1 MNSDFAQAMS
11 RATASVRAQNL
22 AEATAII
29 QAALAGRVE
38 PASEAAPA
46 PRAFRIAADVEE
58 AETLDERPATRR
70 PKAARRPSLRE
81 TIDLL
86 RQGRAGLDGLDL
98 PLPGAGR
105 RPQAPPLPEGA
116 SFAWRDHVCAAGS
129 RRYRLFVPSCP
140 RSELRGLVLML
151 HGCKQNP
158 DDFAAGTQM
167 NRLAEE
173 ARMIVA
179 YPEQPAA
186 ANVSGCWNWFEPGH
200 QGRDGGEPAILAALA
215 RALAEEFGLPADRV
229 YAAGLSAGGA
239 MAAVL
244 AETHPDVFA
253 AVGVHSGLPHGAA
266 RDVVSAFAAMR
277 GQRLAPAVPR
287 GGAGPRVIVVH
298 GEGDRT
304 VHPSNAAAIAEGRHA
319 GVETVDAGAT
329 EGRRWRRMRRQGP
342 DGLPQIEVWLIE
354 GAGHAWSGGHP
365 SGSFTDASGPSASAE
380 MLRFFS
386 ATRP

>member
-1 MNSDFAQAMS
+1 MNSDFARAMS
-11 RATASVRAQNL
+11 RATASVRSQNL

-29 QAALAGRVE
+29 QAALAGRLE

-58 AETLDERPATRR
+58 AETLGERPAEGRF
-70 PKAARRPSLRE
+70 KAARRPSLGE
-81 TIDLL
+81 AIDLL
-86 RQGRAGLDGLDL
+86 RRGRASLDGLDL
-98 PLPGAGR
+98 PLPGR
-105 RPQAPPLPEGA
+105 RSPAPPLPEGA
-116 SFAWRDHVCAAGS
+116 SFAWRNHACAAGS

-140 RSELRGLVLML
+140 RSELQGLVLML
-151 HGCKQNP
+151 HGCKQDP
-158 DDFAAGTQM
+158 DDFAAGTEM

-179 YPEQPAA
+179 YPEQPGT

-200 QGRDGGEPAILAALA
+200 QGRDAGEPAILAALA
-215 RALAEEFGLPADRV
+215 RDLAKEFGLPAGRV

-244 AETHPDVFA
+244 ARTHPDVFA
-253 AVGVHSGLPHGAA
+253 AVGVHSGLPHGSA

-277 GQRLAPAVPR
+277 GQPLPPTAARESA
-287 GGAGPRVIVVH
+287 GARVIVFH

-304 VHPSNAAAIAEGRHA
+304 VHPANAAAIAEALPA
-319 GVETVDAGAT
+319 GVETVDTGAT

-342 DGLPQIEVWLIE
+342 GDLPQLEVWLIE
-354 GAGHAWSGGHP
+354 GAGHAWSGGHS

-380 MLRFFS
+380 MLRFFGV
-386 ATRP
+386 ARP